1 MAEKGHEFGA
11 TTGRPRRCGWFD
23 AVAMRRSAQINSLSG
38 LCITKLDVLDGIE
51 KLKIGVGYRY
61 QGELRNTPPVGA
73 DAFSECEVIY
83 EEMPGWS
90 EPTAGIRDY
99 DQLPAGAKGYLK
111 RLEALCEVPIDI
123 ISTGPDRVETIVIRD
138 PFG

>member
-1 MAEKGHEFGA
+1 
-11 TTGRPRRCGWFD
+11 
-23 AVAMRRSAQINSLSG
+23 
-38 LCITKLDVLDGIE
+38 
-51 KLKIGVGYRY
+51 
-61 QGELRNTPPVGA
+61 
-73 DAFSECEVIY
+73 
-83 EEMPGWS
+83 MPGWS